1 MIQVKNNKIA
11 QYFLPKTGTL
21 ASGEVV
27 EDYHLLPREVL
38 IEEGWLPVIERRP
51 LHDEKTEMLVDTSFE
66 ILEDKV
72 IKNFAII
79 KRREVVREEVATE
92 EEEPTNDDEFK
103 INEQILFETQY
114 QTMLLEMGGGA

>member
-1 MIQVKNNKIA
+1 MIRVKNNRITD
-11 QYFLPKTGTL
+11 YFLPDKL
-21 ASGEVV
+21 KEKSEKELKA
-27 EDYHLLPREVL
+27 D
-38 IEEGWLPVIERRP
+38 GWLPVIERRP